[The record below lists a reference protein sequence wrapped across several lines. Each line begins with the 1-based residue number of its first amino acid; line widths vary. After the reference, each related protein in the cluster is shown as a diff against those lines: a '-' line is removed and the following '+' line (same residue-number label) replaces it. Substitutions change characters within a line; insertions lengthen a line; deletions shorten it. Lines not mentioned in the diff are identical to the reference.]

1 MKIKILI
8 LFLIFS
14 TGIATSQKYMDEI
27 VLKVCDCLST
37 MPEDMD
43 PEKYNFELGICMI
56 NAAIPY
62 KKQLLKDHK
71 IDMNKMDKYGA
82 ELGKLIGVKMA
93 TVCPQALM
101 KLVEKTNEN
110 KSESKNDDKSDQT
123 IQGQITAISDDKF
136 VEFTIRDESG
146 KTSKYLWLTLIES
159 NTDLSAE
166 YKNLINQFVQLSIIS
181 QEIFDPRIGE
191 YRRFNVIRKLETV
204 EK

>member
-8 LFLIFS
+8 VFLIIS

-27 VLKVCDCLST
+27 VLKVCECLSA

-71 IDMNKMDKYGA
+71 IDMNKMDLYGA

-93 TVCPQALM
+93 SVCPQALM

-110 KSESKNDDKSDQT
+110 KSDNKSDLT
-123 IQGQITAISDDKF
+123 IQGQVTAISDDKF

-146 KTSKYLWLTLIES
+146 KTSKYLWLTVIES
-159 NTDLSAE
+159 TADLSAE
-166 YKNLINQFVQLSIIS
+166 YKSLINQFVQLSIIS

-191 YRRFNVIRKLETV
+191 YRRFNVIRKLEMV
-204 EK
+204 DK